1 MIMNYNINP
10 FQELYVTDDP
20 DPKVYVGLFS
30 NVLVE
35 HAMLLFRPG
44 NVVLKGVQGTGKS
57 MLLNLLRP
65 KIRLAYHEAD
75 VEFPIPKEL
84 RTFIGAGIN
93 LSRSGILNFGHRPID
108 KDYDEQEMPLYFGDF
123 LNYFIVEDILTT
135 IKTKAKCPEAFG
147 NLINESNL
155 DAFANKL
162 TKQDCWFGYL
172 DECRDYDSVLRK
184 IQDRLKQYRQ
194 YHINRMFDL
203 DDEIKRSKTPAGEPI
218 ARTAQ
223 LLKEIG
229 VVPDETSFFV
239 RIDQLE
245 ILLRGD
251 IVNKKL
257 GHKYRQII
265 NKIIGVRD
273 ARVSYRI
280 GTRRYDWDKEL
291 KVYGTDNKLEHLRDY
306 KIVDIDEILRRPE
319 DIKSWILPEF
329 AKDVFRKRFQHSGLI
344 DDFSESDDLI
354 TQVFGGRYIP
364 KKKLKHY
371 LRNKKNPDKILSI
384 EEDWPSNWKHFLRE
398 LFQNDVLEAMLAA
411 VWARQRG
418 ITGLPGDR
426 LKLPP
431 PDDRPWNKDY
441 WRKERIQLA
450 LMQIASRTAQRM
462 IWAGKDD
469 IIGLSSG
476 NISIFLSICYEI
488 WEAFLKTESRKNN
501 AERTDPL
508 SGKTHVDATI
518 QSMGIHNA
526 SYVWYQKIT
535 EQPDG
540 DDRQRFVNFMGK
552 QFKRWLNNDKAMSYP
567 GRNGFS
573 VANELFQSFDE
584 YQILRNFLN
593 DAVDYGDLYDT
604 PHTTKK
610 ADRRDR
616 TKWYLTPMLSPHFQI
631 PHQHIKEPYYLE
643 NISELYEWVVEKS
656 NVCPQLRCKKD
667 LFIKPMVSQV
677 KPENEQPLFDII
689 EENEDE

>member
-1 MIMNYNINP
+1 MNYNINP

-35 HAMLLFRPG
+35 HVMLLFRPG
-44 NVVLKGVQGTGKS
+44 NVLLKGVQGTGKS
-57 MLLNLLRP
+57 MLLSLLRP
-65 KIRLAYHEAD
+65 KIRLAYHEAG

-135 IKTKAKCPEAFG
+135 IQTQARHPDVFDGFVNTRKLAE
-147 NLINESNL
+147 
-155 DAFANKL
+155 FANEL
-162 TKQDCWFGYL
+162 SKQDCWFKYL
-172 DECRDYDSVLRK
+172 DGCCDYDSVLSK
-184 IQDRLKQYRQ
+184 IQGRLKQYRR
-194 YHINRMFDL
+194 YHTNRLFNL
-203 DDEIKRSKTPAGEPI
+203 DVEITRSKTDAGEPI

-229 VVPDETSFFV
+229 IVPKDTNFFV

-251 IVNKKL
+251 IVNKEL

-265 NKIIGVRD
+265 NKVIGGRD

-291 KVYGTDNKLEHLRDY
+291 KLYGMDNKLENLRDY
-306 KIVDIDEILRRPE
+306 KIVDIDGVLRRSE
-319 DIKSWILPEF
+319 DIRSWIFPEF
-329 AKDVFRKRFQHSGLI
+329 AKDVFRKRFEHSGLI
-344 DDFSESDDLI
+344 DSSTTSNDILEHI
-354 TQVFGGRYIP
+354 FGGRYGASE
-364 KKKLKHY
+364 KLAHY
-371 LRNKKNPDKILSI
+371 LHNKKNPDKILSI
-384 EEDWPSNWKHFLRE
+384 EEKWPDLWKDFLRE
-398 LFQNDVLEAMLAA
+398 LFKEDVLEAVLASTW
-411 VWARQRG
+411 VRQRG
-418 ITGLPGDR
+418 VKGLSGNR
-426 LKLPP
+426 LKLSPP
-431 PDDRPWNKDY
+431 SDKPWNNQY
-441 WRKERIQLA
+441 WRKERIQQT
-450 LMQIASRTAQRM
+450 LMQIASRAAQRM
-462 IWAGKDD
+462 VWAGKDD

-488 WEAFLKTESRKNN
+488 WETFLRTERRKKEI
-501 AERTDPL
+501 ERIDPL
-508 SGKTHVDATI
+508 SEDMQVDAFI

-526 SYVWYQKIT
+526 SNVWFQKIS

-540 DDRQRFVNFMGK
+540 DDRQRFITFLGNR
-552 QFKRWLNNDKAMSYP
+552 FKIWLSNDKAMSYP

-573 VANELFQSFDE
+573 VANELFQEFE
-584 YQILRNFLN
+584 ECHVLRNFLN
-593 DAVDYGDLYDT
+593 DAVDYGDLYDA

-610 ADRRDR
+610 GDRKDR
-616 TKWYLTPMLSPHFQI
+616 TKWYLAQILSPFFQI

-643 NISELYEWVVEKS
+643 NISELYEWIVKKS
-656 NVCPQLRCKKD
+656 KVCPQLRCKSD
-667 LFIKPMVSQV
+667 LFLKTKDSQ
-677 KPENEQPLFDII
+677 ENSEIEQTLFDIA
-689 EENEDE
+689 EED